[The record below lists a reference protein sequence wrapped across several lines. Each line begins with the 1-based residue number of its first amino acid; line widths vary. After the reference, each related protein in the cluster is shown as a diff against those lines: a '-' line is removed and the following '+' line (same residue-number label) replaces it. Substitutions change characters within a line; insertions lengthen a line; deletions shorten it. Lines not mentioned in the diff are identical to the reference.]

1 MVMKDAVIRV
11 IDEKKDKGLDV
22 ISKLL
27 ASRHLDNGDRAR
39 VQVVRREFS
48 KLVSAKGRKQRLE
61 AYVRA
66 ARTLDSFK
74 SKEGVEGVEVEVC
87 ERVVILRSL
96 VEDLRSL
103 YWFVD
108 AANPAEDCIGR
119 EKVDKILARECVA

>member
-1 MVMKDAVIRV
+1 MVMKDTVVRV

-48 KLVSAKGRKQRLE
+48 KLVNAKGRKQRLE

-74 SKEGVEGVEVEVC
+74 SKEDVAVELS
-87 ERVVILRSL
+87 ERVAILRSL

-108 AANPAEDCIGR
+108 AVNPAEDCIGR